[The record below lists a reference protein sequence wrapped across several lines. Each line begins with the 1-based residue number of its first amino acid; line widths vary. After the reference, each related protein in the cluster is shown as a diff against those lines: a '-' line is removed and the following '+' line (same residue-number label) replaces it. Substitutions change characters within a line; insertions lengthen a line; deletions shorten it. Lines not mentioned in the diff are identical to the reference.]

1 MLSACAL
8 TPSETAI
15 SSTERPKRFEKARA
29 IGFGHFPNPSLAHAY
44 YEDVNIAGDAL
55 GDNQRGEHANGHD
68 RDILQSV
75 DVIKLGR
82 QQVSRLSPGRVGGR
96 PLVIGGAMNAEN
108 ADTGALL
115 NSPLHQR
122 HAAIGAKFAA
132 FSGWSMPLEYSGAG
146 VLAEHA
152 AVRNAVGIFD
162 VSHLGKA
169 TVAGSGAADFVN
181 RCLTA
186 DLGKIGPG
194 QAQYTLLCNPDG
206 GVVDDMIAYLRSP
219 DEVFLIPN
227 AANCAE
233 VVAILAE
240 AAPPSVTV
248 TNQHR
253 DFAVLAVQGTLSD
266 EVLSATG
273 FPVGHDYMTFAS
285 ADFQGTPLTICR
297 TGYTGERG
305 YELVVP
311 AGAAVAIWDEVLAAG
326 EPYGLQP
333 AGLGARDTLR
343 TEMGYPLHGQDLSPV
358 ITPVQARLGW
368 AVGWRKESFLGAD
381 ALRAEK
387 EAGPMRQLRG
397 LRAVGRGIPRPA
409 MVVRV
414 PDGSEVGSVTSGTF
428 SPTLKIGIALAL
440 LEAGVSDNDVVTV
453 DIRGRQEPFLVT
465 KPPFVTPGVR
475 ES

>member
-1 MLSACAL
+1 MEDGVAGNGKTGELL
-8 TPSETAI
+8 T
-15 SSTERPKRFEKARA
+15 
-29 IGFGHFPNPSLAHAY
+29 
-44 YEDVNIAGDAL
+44 
-55 GDNQRGEHANGHD
+55 
-68 RDILQSV
+68 
-75 DVIKLGR
+75 
-82 QQVSRLSPGRVGGR
+82 
-96 PLVIGGAMNAEN
+96 
-108 ADTGALL
+108 
-115 NSPLHQR
+115 SPLHEQ
-122 HAAIGAKFAA
+122 HVAAGAKFAA
-132 FSGWSMPLEYSGAG
+132 FSGWSMPLEYAGAG

-169 TVAGSGAADFVN
+169 TVAGPGAADFAN

-194 QAQYTLLCNPDG
+194 QAQYTLLCNENG
-206 GVVDDMIAYLRSP
+206 GVVDDMIAYLKSP

-227 AANCAE
+227 AANCE
-233 VVAILAE
+233 QVVALLAK
-240 AAPPSVTV
+240 AAPTDITV
-248 TNQHR
+248 INQHR
-253 DFAVLAVQGTLSD
+253 EFAVLAVQGTLSD
-266 EVLSATG
+266 EVLSNAGMPT
-273 FPVGHDYMTFAS
+273 GHDYMTFIGAQ
-285 ADFQGTPLTICR
+285 FGQTPVTVCR

-311 AGAAVAIWDEVLAAG
+311 DHAGAAIWDAVLTAG

-343 TEMGYPLHGQDLSPV
+343 TEMGYPLHGQDISPT

-368 AVGWRKESFLGAD
+368 AVGWKKESFCGAD

-387 EAGPMRQLRG
+387 QAGPKRLQRG
-397 LRAVGRGIPRPA
+397 LRATGRGIPRPG
-409 MVVRV
+409 MTVRA
-414 PDGSEVGSVTSGTF
+414 PDGRDVGTVTSGTF

-440 LEAGVSDNDVVTV
+440 IESGLTEDDVVTV
-453 DIRGRQEPFLVT
+453 DIRSRQEPFVIT

>member
-1 MLSACAL
+1 MSA
-8 TPSETAI
+8 
-15 SSTERPKRFEKARA
+15 ER
-29 IGFGHFPNPSLAHAY
+29 
-44 YEDVNIAGDAL
+44 
-55 GDNQRGEHANGHD
+55 
-68 RDILQSV
+68 
-75 DVIKLGR
+75 
-82 QQVSRLSPGRVGGR
+82 
-96 PLVIGGAMNAEN
+96 AEP
-108 ADTGALL
+108 GALL

-122 HAAIGAKFAA
+122 HVAAGAKFAP
-132 FSGWSMPLEYSGAG
+132 FSGWSMPLEYAGAG

-169 TVAGSGAADFVN
+169 TVTGPGAADFVN

-194 QAQYTLLCNPDG
+194 QAQYTLLCYPDG
-206 GVVDDMIAYLRSP
+206 GVVDDMIAYLKSP

-227 AANCAE
+227 AANCAR
-233 VVAILAE
+233 VVALLAE
-240 AAPPSVTV
+240 AAPDGVSV

-266 EVLSATG
+266 EVVSGAG
-273 FPVGHDYMTFAS
+273 FPAGHDYMTFVS
-285 ADFQGTPLTICR
+285 VDDRGIPVTVCR

-311 AGAAVAIWDEVLAAG
+311 VSSATAVWDAVLAAG

-343 TEMGYPLHGQDLSPV
+343 TEMGYPLHGQDISPA

-368 AVGWRKESFLGAD
+368 AVGWKKQSFFGAD

-387 EAGPMRQLRG
+387 EAGPRRLLRG
-397 LRAVGRGIPRPA
+397 LRAAGRGIPRPG
-409 MVVRV
+409 MVVRL
-414 PDGSEVGSVTSGTF
+414 PDGSEVGTVTSGTF

-440 LEAGVSDNDVVTV
+440 IEAGLQDDDVVTV
-453 DIRGRQEPFLVT
+453 DIRRRQEPFVIT

-475 ES
+475 EA

>member
-1 MLSACAL
+1 MSA
-8 TPSETAI
+8 
-15 SSTERPKRFEKARA
+15 K
-29 IGFGHFPNPSLAHAY
+29 
-44 YEDVNIAGDAL
+44 
-55 GDNQRGEHANGHD
+55 
-68 RDILQSV
+68 
-75 DVIKLGR
+75 
-82 QQVSRLSPGRVGGR
+82 
-96 PLVIGGAMNAEN
+96 NAE
-108 ADTGALL
+108 TGALL

-122 HAAIGAKFAA
+122 HVAAGAKFAP
-132 FSGWSMPLEYSGAG
+132 FSGWSMPLEYAGAG

-169 TVAGSGAADFVN
+169 TVAGPGAADVVN

-194 QAQYTLLCNPDG
+194 QAQYTLLCNADG
-206 GVVDDMIAYLRSP
+206 GVVDDMIAYLKSP

-227 AANCAE
+227 AANCE
-233 VVAILAE
+233 QVVALLAE
-240 AAPPSVTV
+240 AAPDGVTV

-266 EVLSATG
+266 EVVSGAGLPA
-273 FPVGHDYMTFAS
+273 GHDYMTFAR
-285 ADFQGTPLTICR
+285 ADYQGTPVTVCR

-311 AGAAVAIWDEVLAAG
+311 VGVAVAVWDAVLAAG

-343 TEMGYPLHGQDLSPV
+343 TEMGYPLHGQDLSPA

-368 AVGWRKESFLGAD
+368 AVGWKKESFFGAD
-381 ALRAEK
+381 VLRAEK
-387 EAGPMRQLRG
+387 EVGPMRLLRG
-397 LRAVGRGIPRPA
+397 LRAVGRGIPRPG
-409 MVVRV
+409 MVVRG
-414 PDGSEVGSVTSGTF
+414 PDGREVGTVTSGTF

-440 LEAGVSDNDVVTV
+440 IEAGLNDDDVVTV
-453 DIRGRQEPFLVT
+453 DVRGRQEPFVIT

-475 ES
+475 EA

>member
-1 MLSACAL
+1 M
-8 TPSETAI
+8 
-15 SSTERPKRFEKARA
+15 ST
-29 IGFGHFPNPSLAHAY
+29 
-44 YEDVNIAGDAL
+44 
-55 GDNQRGEHANGHD
+55 
-68 RDILQSV
+68 
-75 DVIKLGR
+75 
-82 QQVSRLSPGRVGGR
+82 
-96 PLVIGGAMNAEN
+96 EN
-108 ADTGALL
+108 ADAGSLL

-122 HAAIGAKFAA
+122 HVAAGAKFAP

-169 TVAGSGAADFVN
+169 TVAGPDATEFVN
-181 RCLTA
+181 RCLSA
-186 DLGKIGPG
+186 DLRKIGPG

-206 GVVDDMIAYLRSP
+206 GVVDDMIAYIRSP

-227 AANCAE
+227 AANCAQ
-233 VVAILAE
+233 VVGLLAE
-240 AAPPSVTV
+240 AAPDGITV

-266 EVLSATG
+266 EVLSTAG
-273 FPVGHDYMTFAS
+273 FPAGHDYMTFVG
-285 ADFQGTPLTICR
+285 ADYQGRPMTVCR

-311 AGAAVAIWDEVLAAG
+311 VSAAVAVWDAVLAAG

-343 TEMGYPLHGQDLSPV
+343 TEMGYPLHGQDLSPD

-368 AVGWRKESFLGAD
+368 AVGWKKESFFGAD

-387 EAGPMRQLRG
+387 ASGPTRLLRG
-397 LRAVGRGIPRPA
+397 LRAVGRGIPRPG
-409 MVVRV
+409 MVVRP
-414 PDGSEVGSVTSGTF
+414 PDGGEVGTVTSGTF
-428 SPTLKIGIALAL
+428 SPTLKTGIALAL
-440 LEAGVSDNDVVTV
+440 LEAGLSEDDVVTV
-453 DIRGRQEPFLVT
+453 DIRRRQEPFVVT

-475 ES
+475 EA

>member
-1 MLSACAL
+1 M
-8 TPSETAI
+8 
-15 SSTERPKRFEKARA
+15 STE
-29 IGFGHFPNPSLAHAY
+29 N
-44 YEDVNIAGDAL
+44 AG
-55 GDNQRGEHANGHD
+55 
-68 RDILQSV
+68 
-75 DVIKLGR
+75 
-82 QQVSRLSPGRVGGR
+82 
-96 PLVIGGAMNAEN
+96 
-108 ADTGALL
+108 TGPLL

-122 HAAIGAKFAA
+122 HVAAGARFAP
-132 FSGWSMPLEYSGAG
+132 FGGWLMPLEYSGAG

-169 TVAGSGAADFVN
+169 TVAGPGAANFVN

-186 DLGKIGPG
+186 DIRKIGPG

-227 AANCAE
+227 AANCE
-233 VVAILAE
+233 QVVGLLAE
-240 AAPPSVTV
+240 AAPDGVTV

-266 EVLSATG
+266 EVLAAAG
-273 FPVGHDYMTFAS
+273 LPVGHDYMTFVG
-285 ADFQGTPLTICR
+285 ADYEGSPMTVCR

-311 AGAAVAIWDEVLAAG
+311 ASAAIAVWDAVQAAG

-343 TEMGYPLHGQDLSPV
+343 TEMGYALHGQDLSPD
-358 ITPVQARLGW
+358 ITPVQAQLGW
-368 AVGWRKESFLGAD
+368 AVGWKKESFFGAD

-387 EAGPMRQLRG
+387 EAGPRRLLRG
-397 LRAVGRGIPRPA
+397 LRAVGRGIPRPG
-409 MVVRV
+409 MVVRL
-414 PDGSEVGSVTSGTF
+414 PDGREVGTVTSGTF
-428 SPTLKIGIALAL
+428 SPTLKTGIGLAL
-440 LEAGVSDNDVVTV
+440 LEAGVSDDDAVTV
-453 DIRGRQEPFLVT
+453 DIRRRQEPFMIT

>member
-1 MLSACAL
+1 MSA
-8 TPSETAI
+8 
-15 SSTERPKRFEKARA
+15 K
-29 IGFGHFPNPSLAHAY
+29 
-44 YEDVNIAGDAL
+44 
-55 GDNQRGEHANGHD
+55 
-68 RDILQSV
+68 
-75 DVIKLGR
+75 
-82 QQVSRLSPGRVGGR
+82 
-96 PLVIGGAMNAEN
+96 NAE
-108 ADTGALL
+108 TGALL

-122 HAAIGAKFAA
+122 HVAAGAKFAP
-132 FSGWSMPLEYSGAG
+132 FSGWSMPLEYAGAG

-169 TVAGSGAADFVN
+169 TVAGPGAADVVN
-181 RCLTA
+181 QCLTA

-194 QAQYTLLCNPDG
+194 QAQYTLLCNADG
-206 GVVDDMIAYLRSP
+206 GVVDDMIAYLKSP

-227 AANCAE
+227 AANCE
-233 VVAILAE
+233 QVVALLAE
-240 AAPPSVTV
+240 AAPDGVTV

-266 EVLSATG
+266 EVVSGAGLPT
-273 FPVGHDYMTFAS
+273 GHDYMTFAR
-285 ADFQGTPLTICR
+285 ADYQGTPVTVCR

-311 AGAAVAIWDEVLAAG
+311 VGAAVAVWDAVLAAG

-343 TEMGYPLHGQDLSPV
+343 TEMGYPLHGQDLSPA

-368 AVGWRKESFLGAD
+368 AVGWKKESFFGAEV
-381 ALRAEK
+381 LRAEK
-387 EAGPMRQLRG
+387 EVGPMRLLRG
-397 LRAVGRGIPRPA
+397 LRAVGRGIPRPG
-409 MVVRV
+409 MVVRG
-414 PDGSEVGSVTSGTF
+414 PDGREVGTVTSGTF

-440 LEAGVSDNDVVTV
+440 IEAGVNDDDVVTV
-453 DIRGRQEPFLVT
+453 DVRGRQEPFVIT

-475 ES
+475 EA